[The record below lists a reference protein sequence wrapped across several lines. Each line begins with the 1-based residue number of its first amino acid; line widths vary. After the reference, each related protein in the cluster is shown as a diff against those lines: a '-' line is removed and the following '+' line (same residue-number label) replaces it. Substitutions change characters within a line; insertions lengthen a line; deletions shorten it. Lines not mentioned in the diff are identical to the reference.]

1 MDVPYI
7 DKVQAILQN
16 FISQENFILHFE
28 DKKTVCFS
36 FLRVLQPNHK
46 GRRVFFSMSYF
57 SMNYC
62 YSIT

>member
-28 DKKTVCFS
+28 DKKTVFVSVFSGFYNLTTRADVFS
-36 FLRVLQPNHK
+36 FQCHILV
-46 GRRVFFSMSYF
+46 
-57 SMNYC
+57 
-62 YSIT
+62 